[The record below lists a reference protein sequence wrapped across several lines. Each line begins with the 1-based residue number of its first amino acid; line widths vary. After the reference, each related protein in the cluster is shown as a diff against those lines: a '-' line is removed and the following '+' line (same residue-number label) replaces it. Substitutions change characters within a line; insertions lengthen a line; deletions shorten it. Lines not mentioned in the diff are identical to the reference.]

1 MDLRSFIMKISLTG
15 TVMFLI
21 FSLAA
26 TAMAVDISAL
36 DRVSVLM
43 PKEKVLSIMGPPDET
58 GTVSM
63 GLKADIYKVS
73 GAPKSDTG
81 LMLGAGLVYDTNGI
95 LKGQALMF
103 DGKVA
108 RQSAEHMKTIG
119 FALVEEKGNSFQLL
133 GKDDDSGL
141 LIVVSIFEREGITT
155 IMTFEKEFHDRMA
168 K

>member
-1 MDLRSFIMKISLTG
+1 MKQTSLAG
-15 TVMFLI
+15 MFMILF
-21 FSLAA
+21 FSVAA

-63 GLKADIYKVS
+63 GLKAEIYKVA
-73 GAPKSDTG
+73 GAPKGDVGS
-81 LMLGAGLVYDTNGI
+81 MLGVGLVYDANSI

-108 RQSAEHMKTIG
+108 RRSAEHMKEIG
-119 FALVEEKGNSFQLL
+119 FTLAEEKGNSFRLL
-133 GKDDDSGL
+133 GKDDDTGL
-141 LIVVSIFEREGITT
+141 PIVALVFEQEGMTT
-155 IMTFEKEFHDRMA
+155 IMTFEKEFYDQMA